1 MKYLI
6 ALYIA
11 LGLVLS
17 LIVGIQY
24 NCDGQEMF
32 PLYYGN
38 PFIFKEKSLGSSMT
52 YFFSVS
58 GIVLNTLVWSVVVL
72 LIRQGFRYLIK
83 KSGGNRIF
91 RGAYK
96 TVIVLLIAFTTL
108 NIVIEYQMMGIGF
121 EEGRNYW
128 YMDLNNE
135 AEKWGMECEGEITL
149 MRR

>member
-96 TVIVLLIAFTTL
+96 TVIV
-108 NIVIEYQMMGIGF
+108 YQMMGIGF
-121 EEGRNYW
+121 EEGLNYW